1 MLAGWQQI
9 DWDLDVDITYVTN
22 LSPFVPWDVQTY
34 PNESSLSDEQLR
46 NLIVQIVTAEGP
58 MICSRLYDLVFEPRG
73 PGLRVDS
80 TSLSTAGR
88 AFGTDVLPRSS
99 RSAEGSRTRPSTSRA
114 KIHAFFERWASDAP
128 TVEIEVHV
136 EHARPVLGLA
146 QHGSVCLMGAR
157 IFMGRNPSGSLQS
170 VLGEE
175 IPSGR
180 AFPIWALLLDFLDWT
195 APRRRRDLDVRTV
208 ALGGEGHRHHG
219 APIPQ
224 WDRRDFASNQRL
236 HASGSVYRWL
246 SVLHRS

>member
-1 MLAGWQQI
+1 MCRRCAPRAASRWSAPVWRTRPSSPVRSRRPSANSEPSLEVSCAEMLAGWQQI

-22 LSPFVPWDVQTY
+22 LSPFVPWDVLTY

-114 KIHAFFERWASDAP
+114 KIHAFSNA
-128 TVEIEVHV
+128 
-136 EHARPVLGLA
+136 
-146 QHGSVCLMGAR
+146 
-157 IFMGRNPSGSLQS
+157 
-170 VLGEE
+170 
-175 IPSGR
+175 GR
-180 AFPIWALLLDFLDWT
+180 ATRRLSRSRSTSSTRDRFSAWLST
-195 APRRRRDLDVRTV
+195 APCV
-208 ALGGEGHRHHG
+208 
-219 APIPQ
+219 
-224 WDRRDFASNQRL
+224 
-236 HASGSVYRWL
+236 
-246 SVLHRS
+246 